1 MQRLGHRGIDVH
13 YGVIAS
19 LLDVEGEVAAG
30 DDMDH
35 LLDAHVTHAVGFLL
49 AHVPLD
55 EGVAGKPLCPGLV
68 GAVVAGLGR
77 GRWCSVVIILGGD
90 GDGGRGGSGGCV
102 AS

>member
-1 MQRLGHRGIDVH
+1 VQRLGHRGIDVH

-35 LLDAHVTHAVGFLL
+35 LLDAHIAHAVGLLL

-55 EGVAGKPLCPGLV
+55 EGVAGEPLCPGLV

-77 GRWCSVVIILGGD
+77 GRWCSVVIILDRG
-90 GDGGRGGSGGCV
+90 GGRGGSCWCV